1 MRRSSLHPAVAALV
15 AALAAVASRSARAE
29 TAITLPDI
37 EISTQDSASA
47 KRAAFDR
54 ARDTQILPKIG
65 ATATSLDRKQID
77 ALPQGENT
85 PFDRLILQLP
95 GVSQDSAASHPDF
108 HIRNEYANVQYR
120 INGLLLPDGVSGLG
134 PILDS
139 GFIGS
144 LQLLTGTLP
153 AQYGL
158 RTSGVLDITTRDFAT
173 AGGEVSIYGGSHG
186 VIQPRLDY
194 GTASGNTQIYV
205 NLSGFRG
212 NVGIENPTPSYDP
225 IHDRTEQG
233 KALGYLSQTLSDTA
247 RFTFITGASASH
259 FQIPN
264 IPGLQ
269 PLGDFGGPNVNSLA
283 LNENETDT
291 VAYNLAALQTS
302 DGPLDTQLSV
312 FTRYARVHFVPD
324 NFNDLAFNDV
334 SSDVARRSWLGG
346 LAGDAAYK
354 LDARQTIRAGFDLT
368 GEQTNNDSIL
378 TALRLNAAGD
388 PTSVPVTFTDN
399 NAKLGINAGGY
410 VQDEIKLADPL
421 TLNLGLRFDQLYQYV
436 TANQLSPR
444 AALVYKP
451 DAATTL
457 HAGYARYFTPP
468 SQAEAASSN
477 LGLAQGTTLQPE
489 VGLADPALP
498 ERSHYVDVGIDR
510 TLLPG
515 LTAGVDGYYKRVT
528 DFLDDGQ
535 FGEAQVLSQLNYAN
549 GWGEGLEPRRATSR
563 AVSRP
568 TATCRPA
575 ASRTPSPSRTNTCST
590 PPSTATSPR
599 TLSSPTTCSSSP
611 RPPAWRG
618 ASARRSS
625 QPT

>member
-1 MRRSSLHPAVAALV
+1 M
-15 AALAAVASRSARAE
+15 
-29 TAITLPDI
+29 
-37 EISTQDSASA
+37 
-47 KRAAFDR
+47 
-54 ARDTQILPKIG
+54 
-65 ATATSLDRKQID
+65 
-77 ALPQGENT
+77 
-85 PFDRLILQLP
+85 
-95 GVSQDSAASHPDF
+95 SQDSAASHPDF

-233 KALGYLSQTLSDTA
+233 KALGYLSQTLGDTA
-247 RFTFITGASASH
+247 RFTFIAGASASH

-324 NFNDLAFNDV
+324 SFTDLAFNDV

-410 VQDEIKLADPL
+410 LQDEIKLADPADAEPRPA
-421 TLNLGLRFDQLYQYV
+421 LR
-436 TANQLSPR
+436 
-444 AALVYKP
+444 
-451 DAATTL
+451 
-457 HAGYARYFTPP
+457 
-468 SQAEAASSN
+468 
-477 LGLAQGTTLQPE
+477 
-489 VGLADPALP
+489 PALP
-498 ERSHYVDVGIDR
+498 IRDR
-510 TLLPG
+510 KP
-515 LTAGVDGYYKRVT
+515 A
-528 DFLDDGQ
+528 
-535 FGEAQVLSQLNYAN
+535 
-549 GWGEGLEPRRATSR
+549 EPARRARLQARRGDDPARRLR
-563 AVSRP
+563 ALFHAAEPGGSGELERR
-568 TATCRPA
+568 AGAGHDPA
-575 ASRTPSPSRTNTCST
+575 ARGSGSRIPRCPSARIMSMSA
-590 PPSTATSPR
+590 STARCCQASPPASTAITSG
-599 TLSSPTTCSSSP
+599 SPTSSTTAS
-611 RPPAWRG
+611 
-618 ASARRSS
+618 SARRRS
-625 QPT
+625 